1 MAVDRALE
9 PYFEEAAS
17 WDHDRVKQYR
27 RSARFGWTVAGAGWV
42 GILFLSGS
50 LMLLMPL
57 KRVEPFLIRV
67 NDTTG
72 VVDVVPVY
80 VGQESLPQAVTRYF
94 LTHYVTVCQ
103 RFDYAT
109 AESDYEEC
117 GAFQTGQEN
126 AAWYAKWNPT
136 NPASP
141 LNLYKDGT
149 TVRVEVS
156 SVSFLSRADGLKDL
170 AQVRYRTI
178 TRPGGGGASTDVDW
192 IATLEYAYVKPSA
205 DPKSRELNPLGFRIV
220 DFETERE
227 ALPYAPR
234 PTSAAATSTAHSTTQ
249 PSEAVPASVRA
260 AATPATVP

>member
-1 MAVDRALE
+1 MAVDRALD

-27 RSARFGWTVAGAGWV
+27 RSARLGWTVAGAGWV
-42 GILFLSGS
+42 GILFLLAA

-80 VGQESLPQAVTRYF
+80 AGEETLPQAVTRYF
-94 LTHYVTVCQ
+94 LTHYITVCQ

-117 GAFQTGQEN
+117 GAFQTGAEN

-149 TVRVEVS
+149 TVRAEVS
-156 SVSFLSRADGLKDL
+156 SVSFLTRADGVKDL

-178 TRPGGGGASTDVDW
+178 TRPGGGGASTDTDW
-192 IATLEYAYVKPSA
+192 IATIEYAYVKPSG
-205 DPKSRELNPLGFRIV
+205 DPKTRELNPLGFRIV
-220 DFETERE
+220 DFQTERE

-234 PTSAAATSTAHSTTQ
+234 REGAGATETSRSTTR
-249 PSEAVPASVRA
+249 PSETVPASVRA
-260 AATPATVP
+260 AAPATVP